1 MNLLNSVFN
10 RDDYEIN
17 KRNHFSI
24 ILVSIMIVI
33 IVIILVMSKECY
45 YSNVFNKVQEDIVL
59 LVDKDYVNKIKD
71 EKEILI
77 DDIKYEYSIKKLE
90 QLNDNYMISI
100 NINTKLENINQ
111 GIYKIIIGKESIFDY
126 IIRIIKK

>member
-1 MNLLNSVFN
+1 M
-10 RDDYEIN
+10 
-17 KRNHFSI
+17 
-24 ILVSIMIVI
+24 
-33 IVIILVMSKECY
+33 
-45 YSNVFNKVQEDIVL
+45 
-59 LVDKDYVNKIKD
+59 DKDYVNKIKD